1 MKIAPPSFDDL
12 SPYYKEYWKYLSGND
27 LFEALE
33 KQSDSVLAL
42 IKQIP
47 ADKEEFKYA
56 EGKWMVKELIGHL
69 IDVDRILSY
78 RALRFARNDQTTLA
92 SFDENKYMLESN
104 FKSLSLNDIALEWNT
119 VRKATL
125 SLFVNLD
132 AATLDRKGIAGSSQ
146 VSPRI
151 ILYFIL
157 VHEHH
162 HLEILKN
169 RYLSV

>member
-1 MKIAPPSFDDL
+1 MKVAPPSFEDL
-12 SPYYKEYWKYLSGND
+12 STYYREYWKYLSGND
-27 LFEALE
+27 LIEALE
-33 KQSDSVLAL
+33 NQSESVLTL
-42 IKQIP
+42 INQIP
-47 ADKEEFKYA
+47 ANKEDFRYA

-78 RALRFARNDQTTLA
+78 RALRFARNDQTALA
-92 SFDENKYMLESN
+92 SFDEDQYMLESN
-104 FKSLSLNDIALEWNT
+104 FKSRSLKDIALEWNT

-132 AATLDRKGIAGSSQ
+132 AATLDRTGIAGSSQ

-162 HLEILKN
+162 HIEILKN

>member
-1 MKIAPPSFDDL
+1 MKITPPSFDEL
-12 SPYYKEYWKYLSGND
+12 STYYQEYWKYLSGND
-27 LFEALE
+27 LIEALE

-42 IKQIP
+42 INQIP
-47 ADKEEFKYA
+47 ANKEDFRYG

-78 RALRFARNDQTTLA
+78 RALRFARNDQTALA
-92 SFDENKYMLESN
+92 SFDEDQYMIESN
-104 FKSLSLNDIALEWNT
+104 FKSRSLKDIALEWNT

-125 SLFVNLD
+125 SLFANLHPS
-132 AATLDRKGIAGSSQ
+132 TLDRKGIAGSSQ

-157 VHEHH
+157 VHEYHH
-162 HLEILKN
+162 IEILKN